1 MILVRNVSFS
11 YSKKGLPLFKDLDLT
26 IRDSS
31 WVAVVGQDGAGKSTL
46 GKLIKGLVKADK
58 GSVASVPPNPSG
70 SAYVGYLGG
79 DPYDS
84 FVGISVEEDI
94 AFGMENLGIKSAEM
108 GIRLN
113 QALAW
118 TGLTG
123 MEKRLVH
130 TLSGGEQQ
138 KLGLAGMLAVEA
150 KVLIL
155 DEAMSMLDRPSR
167 FSIRSLLHAL
177 CRDQELTLIEITQNL
192 EEALAAD
199 RILFLAR
206 GTIAFDGTP
215 AEFMASPA
223 GIRSASMAGG
233 LPGLINTLVKREIVP
248 APRAQVDNLMETLL
262 NYLKK

>member
-11 YSKKGLPLFKDLDLT
+11 YSKKGPPFFKDLNLT

-31 WVAVVGQDGAGKSTL
+31 WVAVVGQDGVGKSTL

-58 GSVASVPPNPSG
+58 GSVALVPPNPNG

-94 AFGMENLGIKSAEM
+94 VFGMENQGIKSAEM

-118 TGLTG
+118 TGLAG

-138 KLGLAGMLAVEA
+138 KLGLAGILAVGA

-177 CRDQELTLIEITQNL
+177 RRDQELTLIEITQNL

-223 GIRSASMAGG
+223 GIHSAGMAGG
-233 LPGLINTLVKREIVP
+233 LPGLINTLVKREILP
-248 APRAQVDNLMETLL
+248 AHRSQIDNLLETLL